1 MKKEKLEKQKIDENE
16 MKNAAGGYS
25 IGTNENLFYTS
36 PLSFDKLILNED
48 ERLMLE
54 KAGCI
59 KKGGNKIS
67 KRKLS
72 KALELL
78 GKKSKFEPSDGEA
91 IYQGH
96 GKVMI
101 TK

>member
-1 MKKEKLEKQKIDENE
+1 MEKEKLEKQKIDENE

-48 ERLMLE
+48 ERIMLE

-59 KKGGNKIS
+59 KKGGKPGLQN
-67 KRKLS
+67 L
-72 KALELL
+72 
-78 GKKSKFEPSDGEA
+78 
-91 IYQGH
+91 
-96 GKVMI
+96 V
-101 TK
+101 

>member
-1 MKKEKLEKQKIDENE
+1 MENQKINEEKMENV
-16 MKNAAGGYS
+16 AGGYS

-91 IYQGH
+91 IYQGQ
-96 GKVMI
+96 GEVMI